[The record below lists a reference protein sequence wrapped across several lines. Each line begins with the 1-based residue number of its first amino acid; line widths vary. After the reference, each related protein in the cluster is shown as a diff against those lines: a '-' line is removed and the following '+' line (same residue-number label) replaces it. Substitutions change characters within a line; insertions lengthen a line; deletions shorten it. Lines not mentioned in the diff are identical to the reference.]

1 MQAQLTQH
9 IIWNSIK
16 ELLHRHDCVIVP
28 DFGGFVCNREQSR
41 IDQVSHIITP
51 PAKRIVF
58 NQNLKTNDG
67 LLAQRIA
74 EKLTITYTE
83 ALRSIAELVNQLR
96 SHLEQIKQLDIESFG
111 SFRLNADANYV
122 FLPDRMNNYLYS
134 SFGLAPMQ
142 AIPVGGHHKGAMQ
155 TRIFKDRREIREA
168 RRMVRAKHAGL
179 KMLTAALVVMLLL
192 NGYIFLTDANLIG
205 GAKINTTGINSWF
218 DSLMKRNEPVAQKHE
233 PVQQPQQNE
242 VIPPPPVA
250 DLDTVTVL
258 EPAPV
263 QANEDQQ
270 ALNLAEVFAG
280 INKTAPQYVYNSDE
294 TGDTQAPL
302 VIEAPTVNIPAAPV
316 EVIESSSAKASGK
329 FSYHVI
335 GGVFCKEKNARK
347 FYNKLREQ
355 GFEAEL
361 LLNTR
366 INCNRV
372 SYRKLSNLQ
381 EAIQLMDSL
390 KGTSENPEAWVLTVK
405 E

>member
-67 LLAQRIA
+67 LLAQRVS
-74 EKLTITYTE
+74 EKLAITYTE
-83 ALRSIAELVNQLR
+83 AVRSIAELVSQLR
-96 SHLEQIKQLDIESFG
+96 NHLEQIKQLDIEAFG

-134 SFGLAPMQ
+134 SFGLIPMQ
-142 AIPVGGHHKGAMQ
+142 AVPVGGHHKGSMQ
-155 TRIFKDRREIREA
+155 TRIFKDRKEIREA

-179 KMLTAALVVMLLL
+179 KMLTAALVIMLFL

-218 DSLMKRNEPVAQKHE
+218 DSLMKRNEPLTQKHE
-233 PVQQPQQNE
+233 PVQQAPQQNE

-250 DLDTVTVL
+250 DFDTTTTL
-258 EPAPV
+258 APEPAETG
-263 QANEDQQ
+263 NESL

-280 INKTAPQYVYNSDE
+280 SNKTAPQYAYGNEE
-294 TGDTQAPL
+294 TLNTPIA
-302 VIEAPTVNIPAAPV
+302 EPTETPAANTAIETV
-316 EVIESSSAKASGK
+316 ETSTVKASGK
-329 FSYHVI
+329 ISYHVI

-347 FYNKLREQ
+347 FYNKLRDQ
-355 GFEAEL
+355 GFDAEL

-372 SYRKLSNLQ
+372 SYRKLNNLE

-390 KGTSENPEAWVLTVK
+390 KGTSENTEAWVLTVK

>member
-58 NQNLKTNDG
+58 NQNLRTNDG
-67 LLAQRIA
+67 LLAQRIS

-96 SHLEQIKQLDIESFG
+96 AHLEQIKQLDIEAFG

-134 SFGLAPMQ
+134 SFGLMPLQ
-142 AIPVGGHHKGAMQ
+142 TIPVGGYHKGTRQ
-155 TRIFKDRREIREA
+155 TRIFKDRKEVREA

-179 KMLTAALVVMLLL
+179 KMLTAALVIMLLL

-218 DSLMKRNEPVAQKHE
+218 DSLMKRNEPVAEKHQ
-233 PVQQPQQNE
+233 PIVQPQQNE

-250 DLDTVTVL
+250 DLDTAVL
-258 EPAPV
+258 NIDTPDTAPAID
-263 QANEDQQ
+263 ESH

-280 INKTAPQYVYNSDE
+280 MNKTAPLYNYSSNDE
-294 TGDTQAPL
+294 LIATEEPAL
-302 VIEAPTVNIPAAPV
+302 VETPVIPIPV
-316 EVIESSSAKASGK
+316 ETPVNNSAITKGK

-355 GFEAEL
+355 GFDAEL

-372 SYRKLSNLQ
+372 SYRKLDNMQ

-390 KGTSENPEAWVLTVK
+390 K
-405 E
+405 